1 MTPSPA
7 QLRAARAWL
16 HWSRDQAAHEA
27 GLNIITVA
35 RMERGERSVGWVS
48 LESLVAMYQAH
59 GFVFGANTLTL
70 DRGPH

>member
-16 HWSRDQAAHEA
+16 HWSRDKAAHEA
-27 GLNIITVA
+27 GLHVITVA
-35 RMERGERSVGWVS
+35 RAERGEPSVCCIS
-48 LESLVAMYQAH
+48 LENLVGMYRAY